1 MKGQQLPVDKRT
13 VVVGC
18 CATNSADMGK
28 TLQAF
33 RLVSLPPSGGRN
45 SQTCHLATLLPKQLC
60 KKGAQ
65 KGKRASEAFGWF
77 ARSMQGPNSTVKQ
90 GETENALRLC
100 HRKKPKKGD
109 CRSCAAGRG
118 TTGHGGRGGRQGRE
132 GREGRDVEAR
142 DVRDVRDV
150 TVVRSMKKRV
160 STQTLGSRDLKD
172 ALSELK
178 NKCCVLDGLL

>member
-1 MKGQQLPVDKRT
+1 MLLQVSSWPIYVFDVLCS
-13 VVVGC
+13 C
-18 CATNSADMGK
+18 CATVC
-28 TLQAF
+28 
-33 RLVSLPPSGGRN
+33 LVWFL
-45 SQTCHLATLLPKQLC
+45 
-60 KKGAQ
+60 GA
-65 KGKRASEAFGWF
+65 
-77 ARSMQGPNSTVKQ
+77 
-90 GETENALRLC
+90 
-100 HRKKPKKGD
+100 GD

-118 TTGHGGRGGRQGRE
+118 TTGHGGRGGRE

-178 NKCCVLDGLL
+178 NKCCVLDGLF